1 MASGRPILSANQVT
15 LLRLALI
22 PLPAWLLYQGRVGQ
36 YWAVILGTIIGC
48 TDFVDGYLARKY
60 GPTVLGGLMDP
71 IADKVFTAIV
81 FLPAIDLGWVP
92 PVAVGMLFVR
102 EFLVTAART
111 VYERRDLSLKSSYLA
126 RYKTWVQMCGI
137 GVLLFCNALAPRTVS
152 LFLGILAIAPLVA
165 FCASLLL
172 LKKRWRGAAAF
183 TASFA
188 VVWGVHELFGP
199 HGLSTVLTWFIVGVT
214 WVSGLGYLTES
225 GRLRGRGI
233 LQAGEAIRLFTC
245 VALPILVV
253 IAEARDVGPKW
264 AVIGLVCIELAHG
277 GLDNLLAHHHAEASA
292 FHWGGRVVGECFL
305 LVSALWLGSGSAAS
319 SLIVVALSCGLFG
332 LVVAFVQNR
341 RFYIDTSAA
350 VVRGGVV
357 A

>member
-1 MASGRPILSANQVT
+1 MASGRPILTANQVT

-92 PVAVGMLFVR
+92 AHAVGLLFVR

-111 VYERRDLSLKSSYLA
+111 VYERRELSLKSSYLA

-152 LFLGILAIAPLVA
+152 ILLGVLAVAPLVA
-165 FCASLLL
+165 FALSLLF
-172 LKKRWRGAAAF
+172 LKKPWRGAAAF
-183 TASFA
+183 TVSFA
-188 VVWGVHELFGP
+188 VVWTVHIVFGA
-199 HGLSTVLTWFIVGVT
+199 HGLSVALTWFIVGIT
-214 WVSGLGYLTES
+214 WASGLGYLTEV
-225 GRLRGRGI
+225 GRLRGRGTI
-233 LQAGEAIRLFTC
+233 TLGEVIRLVTC
-245 VALPILVV
+245 IALPCLVV
-253 IAEARDVGPKW
+253 MAEARDVGAKW
-264 AVIGLVCIELAHG
+264 AVIGLVCVELAHG
-277 GLDNLLAHHHAEASA
+277 GLDNLLAHHHAEAGA
-292 FHWGGRVVGECFL
+292 FNWGSRVICECVL
-305 LVSALWLGSGSAAS
+305 LAVALYLGPGSAAS
-319 SLIVVALSCGLFG
+319 SLILAAFGFG
-332 LVVAFVQNR
+332 LLGLMVAFVQKR
-341 RFYIDTSAA
+341 RYYLDTPVAILS
-350 VVRGGVV
+350 GGVI